1 MKVGPGPAMWARR
14 AVLVIVLV
22 GAAVV
27 PSRAISQ
34 HTPGCHGATCRGA
47 GSVLWTRR
55 LPGSWIAEGGLAGT
69 VSSQGAAYAAV
80 NTDVAVV
87 GFGSTVAAFDTRTG
101 HALWQTTVVG
111 VPVGSQIV
119 GVRALGGEV
128 AVGVQPPPG
137 GHARGRDE
145 VILSATTGL
154 QIRIYPSAPYGGAI
168 AADAASTVIVGPH
181 AVTAYANST
190 GRILWSQPT
199 GQAQEAWRVD
209 GQYVY
214 VAQTSGGDLGSFP
227 VHAVYRINLS
237 TGAEG
242 TLHAGGQGFAG
253 RLSGAVDGVM
263 LFSGS
268 DGVWAYSAANGKV
281 LWHRSPAVLELTDA
295 ASGTAYL
302 AANNTLTGISALTGT
317 VVSTAPK
324 AVSGSLYWVRDGIAL
339 GLDQGALGD
348 AWGYR
353 VALHKVVWTSP
364 PLPWPHFFVDLSGLG
379 GSANPAS
386 SIVVV
391 ATCAQLGPVAA
402 TATSPSCRQPELV
415 AVQTK
420 WATGP

>member
-1 MKVGPGPAMWARR
+1 
-14 AVLVIVLV
+14 
-22 GAAVV
+22 
-27 PSRAISQ
+27 
-34 HTPGCHGATCRGA
+34 
-47 GSVLWTRR
+47 
-55 LPGSWIAEGGLAGT
+55 
-69 VSSQGAAYAAV
+69 
-80 NTDVAVV
+80 
-87 GFGSTVAAFDTRTG
+87 
-101 HALWQTTVVG
+101 
-111 VPVGSQIV
+111 
-119 GVRALGGEV
+119 
-128 AVGVQPPPG
+128 
-137 GHARGRDE
+137 

-168 AADAASTVIVGPH
+168 AADATTTVIVGPH

-190 GRILWSQPT
+190 GRVQWSQPT
-199 GQAQEAWRVD
+199 GQAQEAWHVD

-214 VAQTSGGDLGSFP
+214 IAQSSGGALGPFP

-237 TGAEG
+237 TGAEA
-242 TLHAGGQGFAG
+242 TLRAGGQGFAG

-302 AANNTLTGISALTGT
+302 AANNTLTGISALTRT

-324 AVSGSLYWVRDGIAL
+324 AVSGSLYWVSDGIAL

-402 TATSPSCRQPELV
+402 GATSPSCRQPDLV

-420 WATGP
+420 WASGP